1 MKKKI
6 PTFTPP
12 QTPAGKA
19 AQIVDPSRRPSNRR
33 GSAFSTMI
41 LAATSGFDLWCRMA
55 DLAVGQNLPYII
67 TNLWRADAGNRTPR
81 RVQTVDVLPRREP
94 TSCSPKRRR
103 FRCKNPHLER

>member
-55 DLAVGQNLPYII
+55 
-67 TNLWRADAGNRTPR
+67 
-81 RVQTVDVLPRREP
+81 
-94 TSCSPKRRR
+94 
-103 FRCKNPHLER
+103 